1 VYSTSVGK
9 NSWAKPN
16 QKYFID
22 WLIRVRENKQVIY
35 ETLLNE
41 HILITNQI
49 SDIKANSYELNESEK
64 NKVIELQKRQV
75 ELMNRMKTLFNG
87 NFGN

>member
-1 VYSTSVGK
+1 MT
-9 NSWAKPN
+9 
-16 QKYFID
+16 
-22 WLIRVRENKQVIY
+22 NKQVIY

-41 HILITNQI
+41 HRLITNQI
-49 SDIKANSYELNESEK
+49 SDIKANSYDLNESEK